1 MTVAADRERW
11 ASLARF
17 AARTAVA
24 VGDAIV
30 VENTAIVTHKVGRLN
45 FATAAD
51 HAAEAAILARIA
63 KHDPGVPVL
72 AEESAKDELRK
83 AERLWVVDPIDG
95 TLNFSRGVPFYCV
108 AIGYVEGGRVRAAA
122 VHAPRL
128 RETYVA
134 SEGGGATR
142 NGIPVRVSRTRT
154 VTEACA
160 AASLAFREAGK
171 KGSRFALLN
180 AACSRVRV
188 IGAAA
193 LEITY
198 AGTGRLDLFVHSALE
213 PWDVA
218 GPSLIAREGGA
229 KVVSLR
235 TGEDAAWDEREVIIG
250 NAVLVR
256 EALET
261 MALVHQK
268 R

>member
-1 MTVAADRERW
+1 MTTTADRERW

-24 VGDAIV
+24 VGNAIV
-30 VENTAIVTHKVGRLN
+30 VSDTAIVTRKIGRAN

-63 KHDPGVPVL
+63 KHDPGVPAL
-72 AEESAKDELRK
+72 AEESAKDALRK

-95 TLNFSRGVPFYCV
+95 TLNFSHGVPFYCV
-108 AIGYVEGGRVRAAA
+108 AIGYVEEGRVRAAA

-128 RETYVA
+128 GETFVA
-134 SEGGGATR
+134 SEGAGSTR
-142 NGIPVRVSRTRT
+142 NGVAVRASRVRK
-154 VTEACA
+154 VTDAVA

-171 KGSRFALLN
+171 KDSRFAVLN
-180 AACSRVRV
+180 AACARLRV

-193 LEITY
+193 LEISY

-218 GPSLIAREGGA
+218 GPSLIAREAGA
-229 KVVSLR
+229 KVISLR

-250 NAVLVR
+250 NAALVR
-256 EALET
+256 DALDT
-261 MALVHQK
+261 MPLLRKK